1 MATQRSERPRFFEGQ
16 YIGAADL
23 AAVVDY
29 GREMAREAALGGQTW
44 GIAIGLDLVTVAAAG
59 GGFDYFILPGLA
71 WDGYGRPIVVL
82 SPVQVPAALFA
93 SLPTGNQNV
102 WLRYDETAFKGL
114 RPGWET
120 CNDEDDFAR
129 VRESFAIEVGPFKNV
144 KDRQSGIEIAG
155 VAIEDAR
162 LGLWQIDNQAPLV
175 CDGSMPHQTFPE
187 DKARWLL
194 PVGQA
199 AWQAG
204 APGTLLDRTEAARK
218 ASRVFRRYMG
228 QVAESVYA
236 SDGVLRL
243 RDRMTAFKD
252 GDIPDDLCALTAMKD
267 GDLQL
272 ADPADPASRLIG
284 RELVWVEGHLRVTGD
299 ARLFGT
305 RLEFRDLDGAERTDV
320 PLFMKRGDAMNI
332 DGGEDLE
339 IAVGKVADGKS
350 RLVAGVQEDGK
361 PFAVKLQF
369 RNDGRL
375 AVGPVIPPNVKTHT
389 ILATTEA
396 DTSVAIASAGGKTAK
411 LQFATAAT
419 LTPQAHIAF
428 DDDARK
434 LRFGVGEDL
443 TLFTYMEDTGKIGVM
458 MDTPSDLDPDAN
470 DLVIKSVVNV
480 GITLLSDANRA
491 GRINF
496 ADGTATAAE
505 RHGGYL
511 RYNHQANR
519 MEFGTAAATRAVFDS
534 QGNLGLGVLS
544 PDARLHIESL
554 VDSHR
559 LRLDADR
566 IQADN
571 GGIPSQLGL
580 QPAGGGVLFG
590 GGLAAD
596 RQAIVDAVGNL
607 GLGTQAP
614 NFAIHVRRGIPT
626 IAIDRAPGGADP
638 TLVFMDAGVPGASI
652 VYDAP
657 STRSYVINKNV
668 TALSIDGESLGIGIG
683 QTAPVARLHV
693 RGSQDG
699 DADFISSYVAYIENQ
714 AGGSADV
721 LALRVNKADPDASNN
736 FITFFGSGGAV
747 GCIEGGGGGGSVSFV
762 SGNADFAECLPREGA
777 EPIGAGRI
785 VGVRGGRVS
794 LVTEGADSVLVTTDR
809 AIVVG
814 NAPDAANMSGWE
826 RVAMI
831 GQVPVSVEGPV
842 APGDFIVPSGRGD
855 GLGRAV
861 AAGAVTAAEAAAIV
875 GRAWQASPETGV
887 KAINVAV
894 GAPGATAVQAL
905 TGALSAQAAEIA
917 DLRALVETLCA
928 RLER

>member
-1 MATQRSERPRFFEGQ
+1 MPTQRSERPRFFEGQ

-23 AAVVDY
+23 SAVIDY

-82 SPVQVPAALFA
+82 QPVQVPAALFA

-120 CNDEDDFAR
+120 CGDEDDFAR
-129 VRESFAIEVGPFKNV
+129 VRESFAIEVGPFTGV

-187 DKARWLL
+187 DKARWLV

-204 APGTLLDRTEAARK
+204 APGVLQERSEAARK
-218 ASRVFRRYMG
+218 ASRIFRRYMG
-228 QVAESVYA
+228 QVAENLYA
-236 SDGVLRL
+236 ADGVLRL
-243 RDRMTAFKD
+243 RDRMTAFKA
-252 GDIPDDLCALTAMKD
+252 GDNPDDLCGKSAMKD
-267 GDLQL
+267 TDLLL
-272 ADPADPASRLIG
+272 ADPADPVSRLIG
-284 RELVWVEGHLRVTGD
+284 RELVWVEGDMRVVGD

-305 RLEFRDLDGAERTDV
+305 RLEFRDSAGAERSDV
-320 PLFMKRGDAMNI
+320 PLFEKRGDTMNA

-339 IAVGKVADGKS
+339 IAIGKVADGKS
-350 RLVAGVQEDGK
+350 RLVAGVAEAGK

-369 RNDGRL
+369 KNDGRL
-375 AVGPVIPPNVKTHT
+375 AVGPIIPPDVKAHT

-396 DTSVAIASAGGKTAK
+396 DTSVAIASAATKTAK
-411 LQFATAAT
+411 LQFATAGA
-419 LTPQAHIAF
+419 LTPKAHIAL
-428 DDDARK
+428 DDAAHL

-443 TLFTYMEDTGKIGVM
+443 TQFTYLDAAGKIGVRM
-458 MDTPSDLDPDAN
+458 NAPATLDPDAN
-470 DLVIKSVVNV
+470 DFVVKSAANV
-480 GITLLSDANRA
+480 GMTLLCDPDLA

-496 ADGTATAAE
+496 ADGLATAPE

-511 RYNHQANR
+511 RYDHQFSR

-534 QGNLGLGVLS
+534 QGNLGLGILT
-544 PDARLHIESL
+544 PAARLHIASL
-554 VDSHR
+554 ADARR
-559 LRLDADR
+559 LLVNADR

-571 GGIPSQLGL
+571 GGVPSQLGL
-580 QPAGGGVLFG
+580 QAAGGGVLVG
-590 GGLAAD
+590 GSLSAD
-596 RQAIVDAVGNL
+596 RQAIVDAAGNL

-614 NFAIHVRRGIPT
+614 SAAIHVHKPVPT
-626 IAIDRAPGGADP
+626 IAIERTPGGGDP
-638 TLVFMDAGVPGASI
+638 TLNFLEGGFSVSQLRHDVGDGRTYLSNTGLIALTVAGSRLGV
-652 VYDAP
+652 
-657 STRSYVINKNV
+657 
-668 TALSIDGESLGIGIG
+668 GIGP
-683 QTAPVARLHV
+683 TAPLAALHV
-693 RGSQDG
+693 RDNIDG
-699 DADFISSYVAYIENQ
+699 DADFISSYVTLIENQ

-721 LALRVNKADPDASNN
+721 LALRVNKANPDSSNN
-736 FITFFGSGGAV
+736 FITFFGSGGAI
-747 GCIEGGGGGGSVSFV
+747 GRIEGGGGGSVALL
-762 SGNADFAECLPREGA
+762 SGGADFAECLPREGV
-777 EPIGAGRI
+777 EVIGPGRI

-794 LVTEGADSVLVTTDR
+794 LVTRDADSVLVTTDR

-814 NAPDAANMSGWE
+814 NAPDAASMADWE

-842 APGDFIVPSGRGD
+842 APGDFIVPSGRDD
-855 GLGRAV
+855 GIGRAV
-861 AAGAVTAAEAAAIV
+861 AASAVTAAEAAAIV
-875 GRAWQASPETGV
+875 GRAWEASDETAL
-887 KAINVAV
+887 KTINVAV

-905 TGALSAQAAEIA
+905 TGALAAQAAEIA
-917 DLRALVETLCA
+917 DLRAMVETLCT